1 MILCLVAQA
10 LEAVM
15 YMWFR
20 LSVSALQLKLCNAV
34 VKIKIYSS
42 MLRDVY
48 VIYVSFALV
57 FLFELQENQDCELGF
72 P

>member
-1 MILCLVAQA
+1 
-10 LEAVM
+10 M

-34 VKIKIYSS
+34 VKIKISSS

-57 FLFELQENQDCELGF
+57 FLFELQENEDSELGF